1 MVAYGICQNT
11 VCSLSYLNPSL
22 DSFRRRVHAV
32 VHTAAQ
38 SKTDSPPQVTD
49 WESFHKFFQ
58 KGAVCSAC
66 GKPMYLVTQPIE
78 GVDAVEDKRREKL
91 NGLLDVAGRLHA
103 WGMLRG

>member
-1 MVAYGICQNT
+1 MAYGICQNT

-32 VHTAAQ
+32 VHTRVQ
-38 SKTDSPPQVTD
+38 SETDVPPQVTD

-58 KGAVCSAC
+58 NGAVCAAC
-66 GKPMYLVTQPIE
+66 GKPLYAVAQPIE
-78 GVDAVEDKRREKL
+78 GVDAVERERREKL
-91 NGLLDVAGRLHA
+91 NGLLVVADRLHA